1 MKKKFLIALAV
12 IALTTGASFTL
23 SSFSIQ
29 TNDVYVASQ
38 GKKCR
43 ATVGCDC
50 PGFKAKGTIGS
61 DQFVCK
67 RCGHDKKYH

>member
-1 MKKKFLIALAV
+1 MKKKFLIALASIV
-12 IALTTGASFTL
+12 LTTGATFAL
-23 SSFSIQ
+23 SSFSTQ
-29 TNDVYVASQ
+29 TRDTHVACQ
-38 GKKCR
+38 GKNCR

-50 PGFKAKGTIGS
+50 PGFKAVGTVGS